1 MAVALP
7 EGAVAKCA
15 AYLRLLEKWNRVHN
29 LTAVRETERMVVL
42 HLLDSFSVLPHIED
56 ARSILDVG
64 TGGGLPG
71 IPIAIARPELR
82 VTLLDS
88 SSKKTTFLEQARAEL
103 ALRNVDVVCA
113 RVEQW
118 RPEHL
123 FDVVVS
129 RAFAELGDRAPSG
142 DASRG
147 PGRRVACLRAR
158 RETPPRLRRAGAGL
172 VMGRIYVIANQK
184 GGVGKTSVA
193 VNLSASLAHYGRRVL
208 LVDLDPQGNAT
219 TGSGIDKSA
228 CEKTVYGVLLGEY
241 GLREATVAAQG
252 AYDVVPSNRE
262 LAGAEVE
269 LIGLEKREYRLRE
282 AFAGATEPYDF
293 VVIDCPPALN
303 MLTVNGFTAADA
315 VIIPMQ
321 CEYYALEGLSDLV
334 GTLRKVKQNLNP
346 RIEIEALVRTMYDPR
361 STLTVQVSEELKRH
375 YGAKVFD
382 TVIPRNI
389 RIAELLERSGVKV
402 AEAA

>member
-1 MAVALP
+1 M
-7 EGAVAKCA
+7 
-15 AYLRLLEKWNRVHN
+15 
-29 LTAVRETERMVVL
+29 
-42 HLLDSFSVLPHIED
+42 
-56 ARSILDVG
+56 
-64 TGGGLPG
+64 
-71 IPIAIARPELR
+71 
-82 VTLLDS
+82 
-88 SSKKTTFLEQARAEL
+88 
-103 ALRNVDVVCA
+103 A
-113 RVEQW
+113 RV
-118 RPEHL
+118 
-123 FDVVVS
+123 F
-129 RAFAELGDRAPSG
+129 
-142 DASRG
+142 
-147 PGRRVACLRAR
+147 
-158 RETPPRLRRAGAGL
+158 
-172 VMGRIYVIANQK
+172 VIANQK

-193 VNLSASLAHYGRRVL
+193 VNLCASLAHYGRRSL

-219 TGSGIDKSA
+219 TGSGVDKA
-228 CEKTVYGVLLGEY
+228 TCEKTVYGVLLGEY
-241 GLREATVAAQG
+241 GLPQAIRGCEG
-252 AYDVVPSNRE
+252 GYDIVPSNRE

-269 LIGLEKREYRLRE
+269 MIGIERREYRLRDALGE
-282 AFAGATEPYDF
+282 ARDYEF

-361 STLTVQVSEELKRH
+361 STLTVQVSDELKRH

-389 RIAELLERSGVKV
+389 RIAEAPSFGKPVLLHDPASKGALAHLQFARELLARNGVEV